1 MIKTTDKTQRSR
13 RVGILC
19 CHFVRNFA
27 YYEAGFEDGKIKSE
41 DQFVV
46 SLNGNFL
53 DISVLEWCKLFGD
66 HNDKHHWK
74 KIMSCDPTFKKRML
88 DELKISQEDFDLTY
102 KSFREYRDK
111 FIAHLDSDEIMKIPE
126 VSKGL
131 NMVFFYYK
139 EVKAMCE
146 EIADWPNSIEI
157 FYKEH
162 YKNALMQYDKL
173 KT

>member
-1 MIKTTDKTQRSR
+1 MDKTKRR

-27 YYEAGFEDGKIKSE
+27 FYEAGYNHDRIKSK

-66 HNDKHHWK
+66 YSDKHHWK
-74 KIMSCDPTFKKRML
+74 KIMSHDPTFKKRML
-88 DELKISQEDFDLTY
+88 DELKISQEDLDLTY
-102 KSFREYRDK
+102 KSFRAYRDK
-111 FIAHLDSDEIMKIPE
+111 FIAHLDSEEEMKIPE

-139 EVKAMCE
+139 EVKALCE
-146 EIADWPNSIEI
+146 AIEDWPSSIEN

-162 YKNALMQYDKL
+162 YQNALKQYEKL

>member
-1 MIKTTDKTQRSR
+1 
-13 RVGILC
+13 
-19 CHFVRNFA
+19 
-27 YYEAGFEDGKIKSE
+27 
-41 DQFVV
+41 
-46 SLNGNFL
+46 
-53 DISVLEWCKLFGD
+53 
-66 HNDKHHWK
+66 
-74 KIMSCDPTFKKRML
+74 ML
-88 DELKISQEDFDLTY
+88 DELKISQEDLDLTY

-111 FIAHLDSDEIMKIPE
+111 FIAHLDSDEKMKIPE

-146 EIADWPNSIEI
+146 AIADWPNSIEN

-162 YKNALMQYDKL
+162 YKNALMQYGKL